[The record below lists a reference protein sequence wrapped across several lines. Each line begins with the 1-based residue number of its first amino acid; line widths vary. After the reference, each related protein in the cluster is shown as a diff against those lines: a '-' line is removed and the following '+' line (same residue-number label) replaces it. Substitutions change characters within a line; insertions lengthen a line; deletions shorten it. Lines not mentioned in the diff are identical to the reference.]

1 MPLRDSAGIEVTGGG
16 SHTGIGNT
24 GANVMTGGASNDI
37 FTGAGGADRFVYTW
51 ASGADTIT
59 DFDALDG
66 SAGHD
71 LIDLTGRG
79 LNFANLAVT
88 SVDGGTM
95 IGISG
100 GNSIFL
106 QGVTAANIN
115 AFDFVF

>member
-1 MPLRDSAGIEVTGGG
+1 
-16 SHTGIGNT
+16 
-24 GANVMTGGASNDI
+24 MTGGASNDI
-37 FTGAGGADRFVYTW
+37 FTGAGRAYRFVYIW
-51 ASGADTIT
+51 KSGADTIT
-59 DFDALDG
+59 DFDAVDS

-100 GNSIFL
+100 GDSVFL
-106 QGVTAANIN
+106 QRVNAANIN
-115 AFDFVF
+115 ACDFVF